1 MQIQALAGNVLERD
15 LPLLLTSIEQ
25 VYKRLVEPNMAAF
38 GMRALGMRVFGTEL
52 GVLLVGL
59 PPGWPL
65 VEVIGGLS

>member
-25 VYKRLVEPNMAAF
+25 VYKRLVEPNMAV
-38 GMRALGMRVFGTEL
+38 LGTEL
-52 GVLLVGL
+52 GVVLIGL